1 MASSLRCRP
10 TRGAAFRR
18 PVGTRG
24 ADRFSAG
31 VLRCSKRGNGVV
43 GLKLSCA
50 AASASPASQALPPL
64 PWWAKELKEEDEKFF
79 PLVDL
84 DPAGQGQEEID
95 AIWNALLS
103 GPLQPVLR
111 ALREIG
117 AAGNLFRCRNF
128 HIGILSV
135 LIFILSFKDNSSSQG
150 IYGILSELIWF
161 INVQLYFSMVYS
173 EVTGLKHMRLFWLGV
188 YRLLQTK
195 AIGDTAL
202 PLPCG
207 GDSGD
212 FVPSGGDSGVF
223 VPRGGDSGVFVPRG
237 GDSGVFV
244 IPASSSGCLPS
255 LLASPVVTRRS
266 HTRAR
271 RPKSDGTNSPL
282 PDGDDTLAD
291 DAISTL
297 PDTEA
302 TSSAPATPQIPDS
315 NAAASTLFERFVY
328 ISTGGSSMS
337 GTGTST
343 LFLFLHVVSALLIT
357 AVKNPSIRKKVADQ
371 VGHRV
376 RLSPSV
382 LSVFVFSSAAIA
394 FTYDAIK
401 SGKELEGLGS
411 YLLKITKTG
420 KYSGCHQ
427 NIDKKQEL
435 NKETP

>member
-1 MASSLRCRP
+1 M
-10 TRGAAFRR
+10 F
-18 PVGTRG
+18 
-24 ADRFSAG
+24 
-31 VLRCSKRGNGVV
+31 
-43 GLKLSCA
+43 
-50 AASASPASQALPPL
+50 
-64 PWWAKELKEEDEKFF
+64 
-79 PLVDL
+79 
-84 DPAGQGQEEID
+84 
-95 AIWNALLS
+95 
-103 GPLQPVLR
+103 
-111 ALREIG
+111 
-117 AAGNLFRCRNF
+117 
-128 HIGILSV
+128 
-135 LIFILSFKDNSSSQG
+135 LIEQ
-150 IYGILSELIWF
+150 
-161 INVQLYFSMVYS
+161 
-173 EVTGLKHMRLFWLGV
+173 
-188 YRLLQTK
+188 
-195 AIGDTAL
+195 
-202 PLPCG
+202 
-207 GDSGD
+207 
-212 FVPSGGDSGVF
+212 
-223 VPRGGDSGVFVPRG
+223 
-237 GDSGVFV
+237 
-244 IPASSSGCLPS
+244 
-255 LLASPVVTRRS
+255 LASPVVTRRS

-271 RPKSDGTNSPL
+271 RPKSDSTNSPL

-420 KYSGCHQ
+420 KYR
-427 NIDKKQEL
+427 
-435 NKETP
+435 

>member
-1 MASSLRCRP
+1 MAQIDPKHAVRCRIARP
-10 TRGAAFRR
+10 RR
-18 PVGTRG
+18 REGQAPVP
-24 ADRFSAG
+24 
-31 VLRCSKRGNGVV
+31 V
-43 GLKLSCA
+43 
-50 AASASPASQALPPL
+50 
-64 PWWAKELKEEDEKFF
+64 W
-79 PLVDL
+79 
-84 DPAGQGQEEID
+84 DPAVSD
-95 AIWNALLS
+95 KYKTLA
-103 GPLQPVLR
+103 
-111 ALREIG
+111 
-117 AAGNLFRCRNF
+117 
-128 HIGILSV
+128 
-135 LIFILSFKDNSSSQG
+135 
-150 IYGILSELIWF
+150 
-161 INVQLYFSMVYS
+161 
-173 EVTGLKHMRLFWLGV
+173 
-188 YRLLQTK
+188 RLLLCVAAPSSFPPSR

>member
-117 AAGNLFRCRNF
+117 AAGNLFRCRSF

>member
-1 MASSLRCRP
+1 MAMSSATMASSLRCRP

-117 AAGNLFRCRNF
+117 AAGNLFRCRSF
-128 HIGILSV
+128 HIGILSGALLVIAGFSQLCSTTPILFVDIVLGYIFYKLSILSAELQRNGRANNICARIQLV

-195 AIGDTAL
+195 
-202 PLPCG
+202 G
-207 GDSGD
+207 GLTK
-212 FVPSGGDSGVF
+212 
-223 VPRGGDSGVFVPRG
+223 
-237 GDSGVFV
+237 V
-244 IPASSSGCLPS
+244 IKS
-255 LLASPVVTRRS
+255 L
-266 HTRAR
+266 
-271 RPKSDGTNSPL
+271 
-282 PDGDDTLAD
+282 
-291 DAISTL
+291 
-297 PDTEA
+297 
-302 TSSAPATPQIPDS
+302 
-315 NAAASTLFERFVY
+315 
-328 ISTGGSSMS
+328 
-337 GTGTST
+337 
-343 LFLFLHVVSALLIT
+343 
-357 AVKNPSIRKKVADQ
+357 
-371 VGHRV
+371 
-376 RLSPSV
+376 
-382 LSVFVFSSAAIA
+382 
-394 FTYDAIK
+394 FTYGYGND
-401 SGKELEGLGS
+401 
-411 YLLKITKTG
+411 T
-420 KYSGCHQ
+420 
-427 NIDKKQEL
+427 
-435 NKETP
+435 

>member
-31 VLRCSKRGNGVV
+31 VLRCSERGNGVV

-117 AAGNLFRCRNF
+117 AAGNLFRCRSF

-420 KYSGCHQ
+420 KY
-427 NIDKKQEL
+427 K
-435 NKETP
+435 